1 MKLRRIF
8 YLNLAR
14 KFITYFATLFVE
26 LILSISLFKFLN
38 RNKTWTIDLI
48 LNQIFKANV
57 ITFFYVPI
65 FLLLVSSQIH
75 MDNCLII
82 LKYTY
87 VEDWWKE
94 KIKILLKDTSIYLL
108 SIYTIPLIV
117 TIMLSSKYL
126 KVLSYKEFIFILEFL
141 FIVLLLLV
149 IYGTVYL
156 IVLTIIKKTIA
167 AYIIGILVPLI
178 DFIFIYIF
186 RTGNF
191 SGITLGMLINFLMSY
206 NLSLKKHLFLF
217 GIYLSYFLLLFT
229 FLNIVM
235 TNTLKKIDIYRGDKK
250 SEN

>member
-1 MKLRRIF
+1 MKLRQIF
-8 YLNLAR
+8 YINLTR
-14 KFITYFATLFVE
+14 KFMAYFATLFVE
-26 LILSISLFKFLN
+26 LVLSILLLKFLDA
-38 RNKTWTIDLI
+38 NKTWTVNLI
-48 LNQIFKANV
+48 ISQIFKANA
-57 ITFFYVPI
+57 ITFFYVSI
-65 FLLLVSSQIH
+65 YLLLVSSQIH

-82 LKYTY
+82 LKYTH

-126 KVLSYKEFIFILEFL
+126 KVLSYREFIFILEFL

-156 IVLTIIKKTIA
+156 IVLAIIKKAIA
-167 AYIIGILVPLI
+167 AYIVGILVPFI
-178 DFIFIYIF
+178 DFVFIYIF
-186 RTGNF
+186 KTVNF

-206 NLSLKKHLFLF
+206 NLSFKKHLFLF
-217 GIYLSYFLLLFT
+217 GIYLSYFFLLFT
-229 FLNIVM
+229 FLNIIM
-235 TNTLKKIDIYRGDKK
+235 TNTLRKIDIYRGDKK

>member
-1 MKLRRIF
+1 MKFRRIF

-14 KFITYFATLFVE
+14 KFIAYFATLFVE
-26 LILSISLFKFLN
+26 LVLSIFLFKFLN
-38 RNKTWTIDLI
+38 KNKAWTIDLI
-48 LNQIFKANV
+48 LSQIFKANV

-65 FLLLVSSQIH
+65 YLLLVSSQIH

-94 KIKILLKDTSIYLL
+94 KIKILLKDTLIYLL

-117 TIMLSSKYL
+117 TVMLSSKYL
-126 KVLSYKEFIFILEFL
+126 KALSYREFIFILEFL
-141 FIVLLLLV
+141 FIALLLLV
-149 IYGTVYL
+149 VYGTVYL
-156 IVLTIIKKTIA
+156 IVLAIIKRAIT
-167 AYIIGILVPLI
+167 AYIVGILVPFI
-178 DFIFIYIF
+178 DFVFIYIF
-186 RTGNF
+186 KTVNF

-206 NLSLKKHLFLF
+206 SLSLKKHLFLF

-229 FLNIVM
+229 FLNIIM

>member
-1 MKLRRIF
+1 MKFRRIF
-8 YLNLAR
+8 YLNLER
-14 KFITYFATLFVE
+14 KFIAYFATLFVE

-65 FLLLVSSQIH
+65 FLLLISSQIH
-75 MDNCLII
+75 MENCLII

-94 KIKILLKDTSIYLL
+94 KIKILLKDTLIYLL

-149 IYGTVYL
+149 IYGTVYH

-186 RTGNF
+186 KTGNF
-191 SGITLGMLINFLMSY
+191 CGITLGMLINFLMSY